1 MSRTYRNKAQART
14 YWQSVLK
21 RWQQSG
27 LSIHRFCR
35 EHHISESGFYT
46 WRKKLAVP
54 QTTTRTNS
62 DKTTDSPFIQLDT
75 HSATDSPLALQLASG
90 HTLHIANQVDT
101 DALVKVIGALQEAKL
116 C

>member
-1 MSRTYRNKAQART
+1 MSRRYRSKEQAHA
-14 YWQSVLK
+14 YWQEDLK
-21 RWQQSG
+21 QWQESG

-46 WRKKLAVP
+46 WRKKLALT
-54 QTTTRTNS
+54 QTTTSTNS
-62 DKTTDSPFIQLDT
+62 DKSTDSPFIQVDMHPTPQSQLT
-75 HSATDSPLALQLASG
+75 LQLVSG
-90 HTLHIANQVDT
+90 HTLHITNQVDS